1 MSTRRPQQ
9 VSGNAADTRT
19 WAALVFQLSNKLDDI
34 DEIALALKR
43 QTSSRRSNARG
54 TNARGT
60 NARGVS
66 TGTGTGTGTGM
77 RSAISGADELRADRL
92 IRMIQYDAEHIRRN
106 VDALAEATMTASETV
121 GVTGHIGNT
130 PRKVKSGKITG
141 RTPVSNKEQLAFLK
155 QMSAAKNAIS
165 KMP

>member
-1 MSTRRPQQ
+1 MITRRPQQ
-9 VSGNAADTRT
+9 VSVNAADTRT
-19 WAALVFQLSNKLDDI
+19 WAALVFQLSSKLDDI

-54 TNARGT
+54 TNARG
-60 NARGVS
+60 VS
-66 TGTGTGTGTGM
+66 TGTGTGTGM

-121 GVTGHIGNT
+121 GVTS
-130 PRKVKSGKITG
+130 PKG
-141 RTPVSNKEQLAFLK
+141 RTPRTDKPRKITVRTAFESKEALKLATQFN
-155 QMSAAKNAIS
+155 AAMQDIRARGV
-165 KMP
+165 

>member
-1 MSTRRPQQ
+1 MITRRPQQ
-9 VSGNAADTRT
+9 VSVNAADTRT
-19 WAALVFQLSNKLDDI
+19 WAALVFQLSSKLDDI

-54 TNARGT
+54 TNARG
-60 NARGVS
+60 VS
-66 TGTGTGTGTGM
+66 TGTGTGTGM

>member
-54 TNARGT
+54 TNARG
-60 NARGVS
+60 VS
-66 TGTGTGTGTGM
+66 TGTGTGTGM